1 MKRMIAI
8 ALSLIAGLFS
18 PSMALAQEPSSA
30 VVGVWKVL
38 SVETKEVASGKLVK
52 PFGDQPTGT
61 FIFSRGGRMAGMQF
75 GTNRK
80 AAAGPNATEAERAAL
95 FSSMTAYSG
104 TYKVVGKKLIFNIEN
119 SSIQSWNGT
128 ERTINIEINGTKLTG
143 TSDPFKSLISGL
155 DVVAVVTWEKVE

>member
-1 MKRMIAI
+1 MKLISGV
-8 ALSLIAGLFS
+8 ALALLAGLLA
-18 PSMALAQEPSSA
+18 PAKANAQEPSSA

-38 SVETKEVASGKLVK
+38 SVETKEVTSGKVAK

-61 FIFSRGGRMAGMQF
+61 FFFSQRGRMAGMQF

-80 AAAGPNATEAERAAL
+80 AAAAPNATEAERAAL
-95 FSSMTAYSG
+95 FASMSAYSG

-128 ERTINIEINGTKLTG
+128 ERAINIEINGAKLTG